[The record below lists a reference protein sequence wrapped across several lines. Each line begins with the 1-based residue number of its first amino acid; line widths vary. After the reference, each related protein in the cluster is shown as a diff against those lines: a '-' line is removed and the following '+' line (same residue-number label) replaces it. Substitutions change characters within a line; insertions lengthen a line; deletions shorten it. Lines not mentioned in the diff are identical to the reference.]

1 MNCIQN
7 RVRILALVALVALFS
22 FAPSP
27 DASADVAKRSAPAF
41 TTASRF
47 PGGEGAAGLGAWKQN
62 VPAIEAVTVRSSADG
77 AEQRA
82 MFYDSGASTKRP
94 LLVVLH
100 SWSTDW
106 RQNIGIPYAMFAA
119 QNDWIFVHPDFRGP
133 YLRPEA
139 AASDL
144 AVQDILD
151 AIAYAKKRG
160 NVDASRIYLAGFSG
174 GGMTALAMAGRHPDL
189 WAGVVAWAP
198 VYDIPDWYVYN
209 KKNFPNRHYARF
221 IEGVCGGA
229 PKPGTHAFR
238 ECLRRSPSALLARAK
253 QAGVPVYVA
262 TGIRDDIVPP
272 RHAIAAFNDLA
283 DPADR
288 LGDEVLG
295 ALLAP
300 PGLKRVSA
308 TAVDG
313 DLYARAGAPS
323 RLERSSGGATLV
335 LFEGGHDVVFDAGL
349 AWLRDK
355 RRTATKTP

>member
-7 RVRILALVALVALFS
+7 RVRILALAALVALFS
-22 FAPSP
+22 FVEGE
-27 DASADVAKRSAPAF
+27 DAFAEGLKRVEPAF
-41 TTASRF
+41 TLASRF
-47 PGGEGAAGLGAWKQN
+47 PGGEGASGLGAWKQR
-62 VPAIEAVTVRSSADG
+62 VPGVEAITLKSSADG

-82 MFYDSGASTKRP
+82 MFYDSGAPAKRP

-151 AIAYAKKRG
+151 AITYAKQRG
-160 NVDASRIYLAGFSG
+160 HVDESRIYLAGFSG
-174 GGMTALAMAGRHPDL
+174 GGMTSLAMASRHPDI

-209 KKNFPNRHYARF
+209 RKHAPKRHYARF

-229 PKPGTHAFR
+229 PRPGTRAFQAC
-238 ECLRRSPSALLARAK
+238 ERRSPSALITRAK
-253 QAGVPVYVA
+253 QAGVPIYVA

-272 RHAIAAFNDLA
+272 QHSIRAFNDLA

-288 LGDEVLG
+288 VGDDVL
-295 ALLAP
+295 AKLLAP
-300 PGLKRVSA
+300 TATRRVSV
-308 TAVDG
+308 TSND
-313 DLYARAGAPS
+313 DFYTRAGAPAYLT
-323 RLERSSGGATLV
+323 RTSGSATLV

-355 RRTATKTP
+355 RRTTPKAP